1 MVKSVEPGAAR
12 NHRGG
17 GPWSLTPRRGSTR
30 SRRTSAALHNPG
42 LRETLCID
50 ARALGEA
57 CGLGPSSWRATSRV
71 TYARPMDEREL
82 FTEHFDLDPES
93 VWTAFKRGT
102 ATMDLRDVDDVNRTA
117 RLSTGVTLNGWH
129 DELFA
134 TVAPGASGTDLVVRG
149 RSKNSPLGSE
159 WGKDF
164 KAHGV
169 QKAIRAAV
177 KQAMVA

>member
-1 MVKSVEPGAAR
+1 
-12 NHRGG
+12 
-17 GPWSLTPRRGSTR
+17 
-30 SRRTSAALHNPG
+30 
-42 LRETLCID
+42 
-50 ARALGEA
+50 
-57 CGLGPSSWRATSRV
+57 
-71 TYARPMDEREL
+71 MDEREL

-149 RSKNSPLGSE
+149 APRTRPWARS
-159 WGKDF
+159 
-164 KAHGV
+164 GV
-169 QKAIRAAV
+169 RTSRLTGCRRRSV
-177 KQAMVA
+177 PR

>member
-1 MVKSVEPGAAR
+1 
-12 NHRGG
+12 
-17 GPWSLTPRRGSTR
+17 
-30 SRRTSAALHNPG
+30 
-42 LRETLCID
+42 
-50 ARALGEA
+50 
-57 CGLGPSSWRATSRV
+57 
-71 TYARPMDEREL
+71 MDEREL

-102 ATMDLRDVDDVNRTA
+102 ATMDLRDVDDVNKTA
-117 RLSTGVTLNGWH
+117 RLSTGVTLSGWH